1 LEGVEG
7 GFMEIEISGYKVL
20 IDDEDWERVKQ
31 YSWYVDKDALRK
43 KGIYY
48 FRADIRV
55 SGKKTHIFLHRT
67 IMCCTKGDG
76 KIVDHINRNT
86 LDCRRCNLRI
96 ATPSQNGCNKPMMH
110 YNKAG
115 YKGVGWAR
123 RENKW
128 RARITINKKETHIGY
143 FTDVI
148 EAAKAYDKMAIKLHG
163 EFAYTNFPKNN
174 YIKGATN

>member
-1 LEGVEG
+1 
-7 GFMEIEISGYKVL
+7 
-20 IDDEDWERVKQ
+20 
-31 YSWYVDKDALRK
+31 
-43 KGIYY
+43 
-48 FRADIRV
+48 
-55 SGKKTHIFLHRT
+55 
-67 IMCCTKGDG
+67 
-76 KIVDHINRNT
+76 
-86 LDCRRCNLRI
+86 
-96 ATPSQNGCNKPMMH
+96 MMH

-123 RENKW
+123 RESKW